1 MSAAIWQIE
10 REWVRETEEEREGE
24 RGEASKDDILI
35 SVWAMRHLAL
45 EIGSKMASL

>member
-1 MSAAIWQIE
+1 MSAAIWQ
-10 REWVRETEEEREGE
+10 REKECGEEAEEEGEGE
-24 RGEASKDDILI
+24 REETSEDDILI

>member
-1 MSAAIWQIE
+1 MSAAIWQRE
-10 REWVRETEEEREGE
+10 RECGEEREEEREE
-24 RGEASKDDILI
+24 TSEDDILI

>member
-1 MSAAIWQIE
+1 MGKRE
-10 REWVRETEEEREGE
+10 REREGA
-24 RGEASKDDILI
+24 EASEDDILI